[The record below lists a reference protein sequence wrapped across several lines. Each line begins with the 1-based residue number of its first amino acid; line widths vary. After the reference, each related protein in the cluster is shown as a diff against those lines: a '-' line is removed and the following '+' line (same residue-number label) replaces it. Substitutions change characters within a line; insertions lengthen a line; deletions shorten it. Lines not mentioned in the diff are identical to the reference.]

1 MPRYYFH
8 FLDAKAANLVR
19 DSAGVSLP
27 NVNYAKREAISLARD
42 LLRHPIQILNW
53 QIVVVDASAS
63 VILRLPLSK
72 VGRRKFGLAFD
83 LLRRVAFYEPRFR
96 PQVFTWLLTAV
107 VFALMMESLLLGSAL
122 HPASEGNVTTGVYRL
137 TGETTRLYGASQQ
150 ACGPNTMK

>member
-27 NVNYAKREAISLARD
+27 DVNQAKREALSLARD

-63 VILRLPLSK
+63 VILRLPCQK
-72 VGRRKFGLAFD
+72 
-83 LLRRVAFYEPRFR
+83 
-96 PQVFTWLLTAV
+96 
-107 VFALMMESLLLGSAL
+107 
-122 HPASEGNVTTGVYRL
+122 
-137 TGETTRLYGASQQ
+137 
-150 ACGPNTMK
+150 